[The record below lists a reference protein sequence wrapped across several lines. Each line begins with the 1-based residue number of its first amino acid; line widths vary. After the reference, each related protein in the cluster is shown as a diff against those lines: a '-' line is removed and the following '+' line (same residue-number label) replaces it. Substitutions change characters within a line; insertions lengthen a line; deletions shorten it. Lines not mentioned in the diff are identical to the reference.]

1 MQDFHSTGGI
11 MSDKLKE
18 LERQLSEGIGTLTF
32 AEGQGLLFE
41 YVHEVLRIMKDYS
54 NRFER

>member
-1 MQDFHSTGGI
+1 MEDWENDMTS
-11 MSDKLKE
+11 KLKE

-32 AEGQGLLFE
+32 REGQAIFFE
-41 YVHEVLRIMKDYS
+41 YVHEVLRIMKDYA